1 MNGLKTL
8 TLASMVS
15 TLSACGGG
23 GIGPVL
29 TTGGASAQGHALA
42 PGAAAGA
49 RNRTGSAGLLASS
62 VVPAERGPSWML
74 PEAKSETLLYVSDLY
89 NNLVDVYSYPNLKV
103 VGQLKTDML
112 SPDGLCTDKKGDVFV
127 VNNTPNDDDVL
138 EFAHG
143 GTTPIQTLSDPAQ
156 VAVSCSVDPVTGN
169 LAVTNI
175 ENISEGPGSISIYTG
190 ATGYPM
196 MYSAPNIGSY
206 YYCGYDDKGNL
217 YIDGFSGGISEG
229 SFEFAEMPKGKAT
242 FNSIALKGATINF
255 PGNIFYDG
263 KYVDVADQ
271 DEARNGYIITS
282 AIYRTTGSGGKVVS
296 GDILQNSDDV
306 TAYLVD
312 GTSLLGTNFY
322 GTTVGFWKYPKSKKE
337 TNTITGFSG
346 PIGIALSK

>member
-1 MNGLKTL
+1 MNGLK
-8 TLASMVS
+8 AVS
-15 TLSACGGG
+15 FVSFVCVLPACAGG
-23 GIGPVL
+23 GIGPAL
-29 TTGGASAQGHALA
+29 TTASTAMQGNSAA
-42 PGAAAGA
+42 PGAAVGV
-49 RNRTGSAGLLASS
+49 RNRSGAAGLLAP
-62 VVPAERGPSWML
+62 VIPAERGPSWML

-103 VGQLKTDML
+103 VGQLTTDML
-112 SPDGLCTDKKGDVFV
+112 SPDGLCTDKKGDLFV
-127 VNNTPNDDDVL
+127 VNNTPNQDDVL

-143 GTTPIQTLSDPAQ
+143 GTTPIQTLSNPAQ
-156 VAVSCSVDPVTGN
+156 AGVSCSVDPVTGN

-175 ENISEGPGSISIYTG
+175 ENISEGAGSISIYTG

-196 MYSAPNIGSY
+196 MYTDPDIGAY

-217 YIDGFSGGISEG
+217 YVDGFSGGVGEG
-229 SFEFAEMPKGKAT
+229 SFQFAELPKGKTT

-255 PGNIFYDG
+255 PGYILYDG

-271 DEARNGYIITS
+271 EEERNGYILTS

-296 GDILQNSDDV
+296 EDILQNSDDV
-306 TAYLVD
+306 TEYLVD
-312 GTSLLGTNFY
+312 GTSLLGSNFY

-337 TNTITGFSG
+337 TNAIVGFSG